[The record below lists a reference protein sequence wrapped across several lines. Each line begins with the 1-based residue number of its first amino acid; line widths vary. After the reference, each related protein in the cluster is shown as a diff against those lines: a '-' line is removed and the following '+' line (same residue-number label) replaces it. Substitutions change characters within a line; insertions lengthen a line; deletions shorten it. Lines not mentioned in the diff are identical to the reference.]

1 MLQKNRIIW
10 IALFA
15 AVLLLAACSPS
26 AEKLNG
32 EGNQAFLEQAYQDA
46 LAAYQGAQIENPELA
61 EPYYNAANALY
72 RKGHYEGALEQLQH
86 ALNIVE
92 DDQLSKNSM
101 YNIGNNFFS
110 AHDFQSAIDAYAQAL
125 LIDPGDQDAKFNLE
139 LALQQQEQQE
149 QQKQQQGQEQNQE
162 DQQNK
167 DGSDSDDSSEKQDE
181 ESRNNDNSTE
191 QQEQGQDQSSD
202 QAGEANEQD
211 GQQDDVPQP
220 GDDDQ
225 NQEENPDAENNQPT
239 QPVERMTEEQAKQ
252 MLAAIAKDM
261 ETLQEKLGKILFVRG
276 LPPLQDW

>member
-1 MLQKNRIIW
+1 MLQVNRIIW
-10 IALFA
+10 VALFA

-32 EGNQAFLEQAYQDA
+32 EGNQAFVEQAYQDA

-72 RKGHYEGALEQLQH
+72 RQGNYEGALEQLQH
-86 ALNIVE
+86 ALNFVE
-92 DDQLSKNSM
+92 DDQLFKDSL
-101 YNIGNNFFS
+101 YNVGNNFFN
-110 AHDFQSAIDAYAQAL
+110 AQDLQSAVDAYKQAL
-125 LIDPGDQDAKFNLE
+125 LIDPGDQDAKYNLE

-149 QQKQQQGQEQNQE
+149 QQRQQQGQEQNQE
-162 DQQNK
+162 DQQNQ
-167 DGSDSDDSSEKQDE
+167 DGSDSEDSSEKQDE
-181 ESRNNDNSTE
+181 DSRNNDSSTE
-191 QQEQGQDQSSD
+191 QQEQSQDQSRN
-202 QAGEANEQD
+202 QAGEIDEQD
-211 GQQDDVPQP
+211 GRQDNVPQP

-252 MLAAIAKDM
+252 MLAAIANDM
-261 ETLQEKLGKILFVRG
+261 ETLQEKLGKILFVRS